1 MRASLRWWHPL
12 GRWTWP
18 VFLAGAL
25 VWQRAAGEVPW
36 ATVDGFLLVLL
47 VMVAI
52 EVHDATRGD
61 EWRIGAELVKLLG
74 MVAIAVWLI
83 ALAVRALMGRL

>member
-1 MRASLRWWHPL
+1 MRWWHPL

-18 VFLAGAL
+18 VALAGAL
-25 VWQRAAGEVPW
+25 LWQRAAGELPW

-47 VMVAI
+47 VMLAI
-52 EVHDATRGD
+52 EVHDATRG
-61 EWRIGAELVKLLG
+61 EQWRIGPELVKLLG

-83 ALAVRALMGRL
+83 ALMVRLVWPR

>member
-18 VFLAGAL
+18 VALAGAL
-25 VWQRAAGEVPW
+25 AWQRASGELPW

-47 VMVAI
+47 VMLAI
-52 EVHDATRGD
+52 TVHDATRAEQFD
-61 EWRIGAELVKLLG
+61 MGAEMVKLLG

-83 ALAVRALMGRL
+83 ALLVRLAT